1 MYISEFTIE
10 VVFVAALTLLF
21 LMKGQ
26 SSIDEGPLE
35 QEEEVL
41 KLQRQKA
48 KSLTIEDFGLE
59 DINED
64 GGDERGESDGELTLE
79 VRVQFSPCQ
88 WKGNYND
95 ELDKPLVLVLCSLF
109 IFLIGRFIPSFTFV
123 DNFIVCYFERDIWT
137 INSFEWHLAVSIIN

>member
-48 KSLTIEDFGLE
+48 KSLTIKDFG
-59 DINED
+59 
-64 GGDERGESDGELTLE
+64 
-79 VRVQFSPCQ
+79 
-88 WKGNYND
+88 Y
-95 ELDKPLVLVLCSLF
+95 
-109 IFLIGRFIPSFTFV
+109 
-123 DNFIVCYFERDIWT
+123 
-137 INSFEWHLAVSIIN
+137 

>member
-59 DINED
+59 DINEW
-64 GGDERGESDGELTLE
+64 GW
-79 VRVQFSPCQ
+79 
-88 WKGNYND
+88 WKG
-95 ELDKPLVLVLCSLF
+95 
-109 IFLIGRFIPSFTFV
+109 
-123 DNFIVCYFERDIWT
+123 W
-137 INSFEWHLAVSIIN
+137 EW